1 MNFLFVCPISIL
13 ETLLMIR
20 SWQSQFYHTV
30 LRRCIGGGWLKRLF
44 FAVSE
49 SLYRVLSENEWM
61 IHKHVRIR
69 KIRTIDRGRLIA
81 WKARSCQLQ
90 YACCKH
96 CSRSVCFEMATCF
109 FFKFKRTLK
118 WEVFFY
124 FDDSF
129 PKFGRPPIK
138 PNCDVLFI
146 VTYAC
151 LFKWLENILQKD
163 HVS

>member
-30 LRRCIGGGWLKRLF
+30 LRRCVWGGWLKRLF

-61 IHKHVRIR
+61 IYKHVRIR

-81 WKARSCQLQ
+81 WKARSCQSQ

-96 CSRSVCFEMATCF
+96 CARSVCFEMATCF

-129 PKFGRPPIK
+129 PKFGRPPTK

>member
-1 MNFLFVCPISIL
+1 MNFLFVCSISIL

-90 YACCKH
+90 CACCKH
-96 CSRSVCFEMATCF
+96 CARSVCFEMATCF

-118 WEVFFY
+118 WEGFF
-124 FDDSF
+124 FILMIPF
-129 PKFGRPPIK
+129 QNLEGRQQNPTAMFY
-138 PNCDVLFI
+138 L
-146 VTYAC
+146 
-151 LFKWLENILQKD
+151 
-163 HVS
+163 